1 MTCIS
6 LILKLKKWI
15 YPLSI
20 DNVCLLFLSGILR
33 TTSLFTISIFHPKVF
48 QGILA
53 MLSAILGEQFFME
66 CYYPLGEVFV
76 KVWQLLRL
84 FKFDFRAKGDGLA
97 RPRQQCG
104 KLSSLLHHVDT
115 GEPSPSPQFFLASRQ
130 FRKTIRK
137 MLGIEKRNPTSTS
150 VTVTTKLEVKHCQRH
165 NGPMVL
171 KL

>member
-33 TTSLFTISIFHPKVF
+33 TTSLFQFQFSTQNFF

-76 KVWQLLRL
+76 KVWQLLRFL
-84 FKFDFRAKGDGLA
+84 ISAPKVMDLLALGNSAANFLLYCIMSTQVSLHLRLNSFLLLASSERRSGRCWGL
-97 RPRQQCG
+97 RRETQPPPVSQ
-104 KLSSLLHHVDT
+104 
-115 GEPSPSPQFFLASRQ
+115 SPQNLR
-130 FRKTIRK
+130 
-137 MLGIEKRNPTSTS
+137 
-150 VTVTTKLEVKHCQRH
+150 
-165 NGPMVL
+165 
-171 KL
+171 